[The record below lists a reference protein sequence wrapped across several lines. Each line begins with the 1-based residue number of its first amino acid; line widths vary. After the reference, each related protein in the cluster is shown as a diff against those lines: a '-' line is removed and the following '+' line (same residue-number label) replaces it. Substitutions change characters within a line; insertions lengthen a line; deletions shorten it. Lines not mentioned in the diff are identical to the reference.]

1 MRNFLN
7 ITEEEKN
14 SILEMHISKHTIKEQ
29 PTSNLLNTDLGKKVK
44 SYTDNLLG
52 QLPIYWS
59 KLKNMNPKPTVETSN
74 LLQKTLGGSSEML
87 RWENGDNVLGVHS
100 NGKVEIIIGPDDG
113 LSGKQKKQMS
123 AVGIILKSI
132 GLTANWE
139 VLHEGEEYLEFEK
152 LNQNQIFTLVNNLSK
167 YV

>member
-59 KLKNMNPKPTVETSN
+59 KLKNMNPNYQEFKLFN
-74 LLQKTLGGSSEML
+74 SSSKSLIVL
-87 RWENGDNVLGVHS
+87 RRR
-100 NGKVEIIIGPDDG
+100 
-113 LSGKQKKQMS
+113 
-123 AVGIILKSI
+123 
-132 GLTANWE
+132 
-139 VLHEGEEYLEFEK
+139 
-152 LNQNQIFTLVNNLSK
+152 
-167 YV
+167 